1 MRGLD
6 ELEGLCRERD
16 LPLRP
21 VLVMV
26 GWAGNDVWGNGG
38 YKGVPWIHQAK
49 FNKTQ
54 ADREVSAT
62 WCERQRKE
70 VDRQV
75 TLLGGLK
82 GSDSRIA
89 DILMLSNADADDYDL
104 PSAYNASAQ
113 RAVGLSSGKL
123 RHPCHRPND
132 DDNEDNEV

>member
-1 MRGLD
+1 MNWKSFAVN
-6 ELEGLCRERD
+6 EMCHCALCYSD
-16 LPLRP
+16 
-21 VLVMV
+21 
-26 GWAGNDVWGNGG
+26 GWLGQVTTSGAMGG

-62 WCERQRKE
+62 WCDRQRKE

-89 DILMLSNADADDYDL
+89 DILML
-104 PSAYNASAQ
+104 
-113 RAVGLSSGKL
+113 
-123 RHPCHRPND
+123 
-132 DDNEDNEV
+132 